1 MPESGL
7 YALETGDD
15 SATWRHAAGDGADG
29 CCCRDRRCFDGAST
43 VSTAALPAAPSSI
56 SGDGGEAGAADAVL
70 YRVFLKDGG
79 VLVSYGEFANV
90 ADKVVLSMPIG
101 GTDSAPVLHLISIP
115 EKDVEWERTNA
126 YAQAARARHYAA
138 TQAENDFARLTREV
152 SGTLYKIGSTADPAT
167 RLEMAE
173 SARKQLVEWPQYHYG
188 YRADELGQMTT
199 WLDQVVSELRVAAG
213 KSSFDLA
220 LVASTPAPAVPNV
233 DLLPAPSFRER
244 LELGLRAARVT
255 PEPAQ
260 RTALLR
266 AILDVLAP
274 TDRPEFKGSWMEE
287 LRLRAAGE
295 LAAEVRIDNAYADLR
310 TRALARAAVFQKRA
324 DVRGLQGV
332 VQWVLAQ
339 DARLEGGRPADV
351 AALLATLDVKLD
363 AARRFRLAL
372 DAWALRTEILKG
384 YWARVR
390 FGLDQFLAVREWL
403 SDVRQ
408 LAGPSAGALRQLAE
422 RAAVAQR
429 ELGKV
434 QPPPEVAAPHST
446 LVAAA
451 GMAVRAATSRLAAV
465 RSGSMDT
472 AWEASSAAAGSLLML
487 DQAIA
492 ELRRITH
499 EPQPAR

>member
-1 MPESGL
+1 M
-7 YALETGDD
+7 AQT
-15 SATWRHAAGDGADG
+15 AAAV
-29 CCCRDRRCFDGAST
+29 AIVVVST

-56 SGDGGEAGAADAVL
+56 WGASGEAAAADAVL

-115 EKDVEWERTNA
+115 EKDVEWERTYA

-173 SARKQLVEWPQYHYG
+173 SARKQLVEWPQHHYS
-188 YRADELGQMTT
+188 YRADELAQMTT

-233 DLLPAPSFRER
+233 ELLPAPSFRER
-244 LELGLRAARVT
+244 LELGLRAAQLT

-287 LRLRAAGE
+287 LRLRASGE
-295 LAAEVRIDNAYADLR
+295 LAAEVRIDNAYANLR
-310 TRALARAAVFQKRA
+310 TRALARAAAFQKRA

-332 VQWVLAQ
+332 VQWVLSQ
-339 DARLEGGRPADV
+339 DARLEGARPADV
-351 AALLATLDVKLD
+351 AALLATLDVKVD

-372 DAWALRTEILKG
+372 DAWALRTEIIRG

-408 LAGPSAGALRQLAE
+408 LAGPSAGALRQLRD

-429 ELGKV
+429 ELGNV
-434 QPPPEVAAPHST
+434 QPPPEVAAAHST

-451 GMAVRAATSRLAAV
+451 GMAVRAATSRLAAI

-487 DQAIA
+487 DQALA
-492 ELRRITH
+492 ELRRLTH

>member
-1 MPESGL
+1 M
-7 YALETGDD
+7 A
-15 SATWRHAAGDGADG
+15 RAAAAAAMVVA
-29 CCCRDRRCFDGAST
+29 CA
-43 VSTAALPAAPSSI
+43 AALSAAAPSSI
-56 SGDGGEAGAADAVL
+56 SGDGGEAAGTEAVL

-152 SGTLYKIGSTADPAT
+152 SDTLYKVGSTADPAR
-167 RLEMAE
+167 RLAMAE
-173 SARKQLVEWPQYHYG
+173 SARQQLVEWPQYHYG

-220 LVASTPAPAVPNV
+220 LVASTPAPAAPPWNCCRRLVPGASRARSGSRAS
-233 DLLPAPSFRER
+233 DAGAGAAELPVARHSRRARARGGTGVQGQLDGGAAAPRGRRARE
-244 LELGLRAARVT
+244 
-255 PEPAQ
+255 
-260 RTALLR
+260 
-266 AILDVLAP
+266 
-274 TDRPEFKGSWMEE
+274 
-287 LRLRAAGE
+287 
-295 LAAEVRIDNAYADLR
+295 EVRIDTAYADLR
-310 TRALARAAVFQKRA
+310 TRALGRAAVFQKRA

-332 VQWVLAQ
+332 VQRVLAQ
-339 DARLEGGRPADV
+339 DARLESERPADV

-372 DAWALRTEILKG
+372 DAWALRRQIVTA

-390 FGLDQFLAVREWL
+390 YPLDQFLAVRGWL

-408 LAGPSAGALRQLAE
+408 LAGPSAGALRQLSRTRRHC
-422 RAAVAQR
+422 RARAR
-429 ELGKV
+429 NG
-434 QPPPEVAAPHST
+434 
-446 LVAAA
+446 AAA
-451 GMAVRAATSRLAAV
+451 A
-465 RSGSMDT
+465 
-472 AWEASSAAAGSLLML
+472 
-487 DQAIA
+487 
-492 ELRRITH
+492 
-499 EPQPAR
+499 

>member
-1 MPESGL
+1 M
-7 YALETGDD
+7 
-15 SATWRHAAGDGADG
+15 
-29 CCCRDRRCFDGAST
+29 
-43 VSTAALPAAPSSI
+43 
-56 SGDGGEAGAADAVL
+56 
-70 YRVFLKDGG
+70 
-79 VLVSYGEFANV
+79 
-90 ADKVVLSMPIG
+90 
-101 GTDSAPVLHLISIP
+101 
-115 EKDVEWERTNA
+115 
-126 YAQAARARHYAA
+126 
-138 TQAENDFARLTREV
+138 
-152 SGTLYKIGSTADPAT
+152 
-167 RLEMAE
+167 
-173 SARKQLVEWPQYHYG
+173 
-188 YRADELGQMTT
+188 
-199 WLDQVVSELRVAAG
+199 
-213 KSSFDLA
+213 
-220 LVASTPAPAVPNV
+220 
-233 DLLPAPSFRER
+233 
-244 LELGLRAARVT
+244 T

-372 DAWALRTEILKG
+372 DAWALRTEIPQGVLG
-384 YWARVR
+384 TRALRARSVSRRARV
-390 FGLDQFLAVREWL
+390 AVGR
-403 SDVRQ
+403 
-408 LAGPSAGALRQLAE
+408 PSARRAVGWRVASARE

-434 QPPPEVAAPHST
+434 QPPPKSRRRIRRWSPRQAWRFVPQPRGWPPSAP
-446 LVAAA
+446 A
-451 GMAVRAATSRLAAV
+451 
-465 RSGSMDT
+465 SMDT

>member
-1 MPESGL
+1 MIQRNG
-7 YALETGDD
+7 GM
-15 SATWRHAAGDGADG
+15 
-29 CCCRDRRCFDGAST
+29 RRAMAR
-43 VSTAALPAAPSSI
+43 TAAAAAMVVACAATLSAAAPSSI
-56 SGDGGEAGAADAVL
+56 SGDGGEAAGTEAVL

-126 YAQAARARHYAA
+126 YAHAARARHYAA

-152 SGTLYKIGSTADPAT
+152 SDTLYKVGSTQDPAR
-167 RLEMAE
+167 RLAMAE
-173 SARKQLVEWPQYHYG
+173 SARQQLVEWPQHHYS

-220 LVASTPAPAVPNV
+220 LVASAPAPAVPNV
-233 DLLPAPSFRER
+233 ELLPAPSFRER
-244 LELGLRAARVT
+244 LELGLAAARVT

-260 RTALLR
+260 RSALLR
-266 AILDVLAP
+266 AVLDVLAP
-274 TDRPEFKGSWMEE
+274 SEGPEFKGSWMEE

-295 LAAEVRIDNAYADLR
+295 LAKEVRIDNAYADLR
-310 TRALARAAVFQKRA
+310 TRALGRAAVLQKRA

-332 VQWVLAQ
+332 VQWVLSE
-339 DARLEGGRPADV
+339 DARLASERPADV

-372 DAWALRTEILKG
+372 DTWALRREIVKA

-390 FGLDQFLAVREWL
+390 YGLDEFLAVRGWL

-408 LAGPSAGALRQLAE
+408 LAGPSAGALRQLNERVAIAE
-422 RAAVAQR
+422 R

-434 QPPPEVAAPHST
+434 QPPPEVAAAHST

-499 EPQPAR
+499 APQPAR

>member
-1 MPESGL
+1 M
-7 YALETGDD
+7 
-15 SATWRHAAGDGADG
+15 
-29 CCCRDRRCFDGAST
+29 
-43 VSTAALPAAPSSI
+43 TAAKLQR
-56 SGDGGEAGAADAVL
+56 ADAVL

-152 SGTLYKIGSTADPAT
+152 ADTLYKVGSTEDPAR
-167 RLEMAE
+167 RLAMAE
-173 SARKQLVEWPQYHYG
+173 SARQQLVEWPQYHYG

-233 DLLPAPSFRER
+233 ELLPAPSFRER
-244 LELGLRAARVT
+244 LELGLAAARLT

-274 TDRPEFKGSWMEE
+274 VGWAGVQGQLDGGAAPPRGRRARRRKCESTTPTPISAPGRSAVRRCFRSVPTFADCRASCSGCCPRMPGS
-287 LRLRAAGE
+287 RA
-295 LAAEVRIDNAYADLR
+295 R
-310 TRALARAAVFQKRA
+310 
-324 DVRGLQGV
+324 
-332 VQWVLAQ
+332 
-339 DARLEGGRPADV
+339 RPADV

-372 DAWALRTEILKG
+372 DAWALRTEIVKG

-390 FGLDQFLAVREWL
+390 YGLDQFLAVREWL

-408 LAGPSAGALRQLAE
+408 LAGPSPGALRQLNE
-422 RAAVAQR
+422 RAAVA
-429 ELGKV
+429 
-434 QPPPEVAAPHST
+434 AARARKG
-446 LVAAA
+446 AAA
-451 GMAVRAATSRLAAV
+451 A
-465 RSGSMDT
+465 
-472 AWEASSAAAGSLLML
+472 
-487 DQAIA
+487 
-492 ELRRITH
+492 
-499 EPQPAR
+499 

>member
-1 MPESGL
+1 M
-7 YALETGDD
+7 
-15 SATWRHAAGDGADG
+15 
-29 CCCRDRRCFDGAST
+29 
-43 VSTAALPAAPSSI
+43 
-56 SGDGGEAGAADAVL
+56 
-70 YRVFLKDGG
+70 
-79 VLVSYGEFANV
+79 
-90 ADKVVLSMPIG
+90 
-101 GTDSAPVLHLISIP
+101 
-115 EKDVEWERTNA
+115 
-126 YAQAARARHYAA
+126 
-138 TQAENDFARLTREV
+138 

-220 LVASTPAPAVPNV
+220 LVAVHAGASRSPTSN
-233 DLLPAPSFRER
+233 LLPAPSFRER

-390 FGLDQFLAVREWL
+390 FGLDQFLARARVA
-403 SDVRQ
+403 V
-408 LAGPSAGALRQLAE
+408 GCPSAR
-422 RAAVAQR
+422 RAVGWRVASAQR
-429 ELGKV
+429 ARGRC
-434 QPPPEVAAPHST
+434 PA
-446 LVAAA
+446 
-451 GMAVRAATSRLAAV
+451 RARK
-465 RSGSMDT
+465 
-472 AWEASSAAAGSLLML
+472 SSAAA
-487 DQAIA
+487 
-492 ELRRITH
+492 
-499 EPQPAR
+499 

>member
-1 MPESGL
+1 MTCLEAGFTLLKPAMIQRNCLVRRAMARAAAAAAIVVFSAA
-7 YALETGDD
+7 ALRAVEPFPISD
-15 SATWRHAAGDGADG
+15 DGAEP
-29 CCCRDRRCFDGAST
+29 AS
-43 VSTAALPAAPSSI
+43 
-56 SGDGGEAGAADAVL
+56 ADAVL

-126 YAQAARARHYAA
+126 YAQAARARHYMS
-138 TQAENDFARLTREV
+138 TQAENDFSRLTREV
-152 SGTLYKIGSTADPAT
+152 ADSLYKVGSTSDPAR
-167 RLEMAE
+167 RLELAE

-220 LVASTPAPAVPNV
+220 LVASTPAPVIPNV

-244 LELGLRAARVT
+244 LELGLAAARRSA
-255 PEPAQ
+255 EPAQ
-260 RTALLR
+260 RSALLR

-310 TRALARAAVFQKRA
+310 TRALARADVFQKRA
-324 DVRGLQGV
+324 NVRGLQSV

-339 DARLEGGRPADV
+339 DARLENARAADV
-351 AALLATLDVKLD
+351 ASLLATLDVKLD
-363 AARRFRLAL
+363 GARRYRLAL
-372 DAWALRTEILKG
+372 DAWALRTEIVKG

-390 FGLDQFLAVREWL
+390 YGLDQLLAVRDWL
-403 SDVRQ
+403 SDVRH
-408 LAGPSAGALRQLAE
+408 LAGPSAGALRQLNE
-422 RAAVAQR
+422 RASLAQR

-434 QPPPEVAAPHST
+434 QPPPEVAAAHST
-446 LVAAA
+446 LVSAA
-451 GMAVRAATSRLAAV
+451 GMAVRAATTRLAAV
-465 RSGSMDT
+465 RSGSMQT

-487 DQAIA
+487 DQAIG
-492 ELRRITH
+492 ELRKITH

>member
-1 MPESGL
+1 MIL
-7 YALETGDD
+7 
-15 SATWRHAAGDGADG
+15 RHGGMRRAMARTAAAV
-29 CCCRDRRCFDGAST
+29 AIVVVST
-43 VSTAALPAAPSSI
+43 VSTAALPAAPSFI
-56 SGDGGEAGAADAVL
+56 SGDGGEAAADAVL

-138 TQAENDFARLTREV
+138 TQAENDFARLTRDV

-233 DLLPAPSFRER
+233 DLLPPPSFRER
-244 LELGLRAARVT
+244 LELGLASARVT

-287 LRLRAAGE
+287 LRLRATGE
-295 LAAEVRIDNAYADLR
+295 LAAEVRIDTAYADLR
-310 TRALARAAVFQKRA
+310 TRALARAALFQKRA

-339 DARLEGGRPADV
+339 DARLQGGRPADV

-372 DAWALRTEILKG
+372 DAWALRAEILKG

-408 LAGPSAGALRQLAE
+408 LAGPSAGALRQLSE

-492 ELRRITH
+492 ELRRMTH

>member
-1 MPESGL
+1 M
-7 YALETGDD
+7 
-15 SATWRHAAGDGADG
+15 
-29 CCCRDRRCFDGAST
+29 RRAMAR
-43 VSTAALPAAPSSI
+43 TAAAAAMVVACAAALSAAAPSSI
-56 SGDGGEAGAADAVL
+56 SGDGGEAAGTEAVL

-152 SGTLYKIGSTADPAT
+152 SDTLYKVGSTEDPAR
-167 RLEMAE
+167 RLAMAE
-173 SARKQLVEWPQYHYG
+173 SARQQLVEWPQYHYG

-233 DLLPAPSFRER
+233 ELLPAPSFRER
-244 LELGLRAARVT
+244 LELGLAAARVT

-260 RTALLR
+260 RSALLR

-274 TDRPEFKGSWMEE
+274 SEGPEFKGSWMEE

-295 LAAEVRIDNAYADLR
+295 LAKEVRIDNAYADLR
-310 TRALARAAVFQKRA
+310 TRALGRAAVFQKRA

-339 DARLEGGRPADV
+339 DARLESERPADV

-363 AARRFRLAL
+363 ATRRFRLAL
-372 DAWALRTEILKG
+372 DTWALRRRDRQGVLG
-384 YWARVR
+384 ARALRTRSVPR
-390 FGLDQFLAVREWL
+390 RTRVAV
-403 SDVRQ
+403 
-408 LAGPSAGALRQLAE
+408 GCPSARRAVGW
-422 RAAVAQR
+422 RAASAQR
-429 ELGKV
+429 TRRHCRARARKG
-434 QPPPEVAAPHST
+434 
-446 LVAAA
+446 AAA
-451 GMAVRAATSRLAAV
+451 A
-465 RSGSMDT
+465 
-472 AWEASSAAAGSLLML
+472 
-487 DQAIA
+487 
-492 ELRRITH
+492 
-499 EPQPAR
+499 

>member
-1 MPESGL
+1 M
-7 YALETGDD
+7 
-15 SATWRHAAGDGADG
+15 
-29 CCCRDRRCFDGAST
+29 
-43 VSTAALPAAPSSI
+43 
-56 SGDGGEAGAADAVL
+56 
-70 YRVFLKDGG
+70 
-79 VLVSYGEFANV
+79 
-90 ADKVVLSMPIG
+90 
-101 GTDSAPVLHLISIP
+101 
-115 EKDVEWERTNA
+115 
-126 YAQAARARHYAA
+126 
-138 TQAENDFARLTREV
+138 
-152 SGTLYKIGSTADPAT
+152 
-167 RLEMAE
+167 
-173 SARKQLVEWPQYHYG
+173 
-188 YRADELGQMTT
+188 
-199 WLDQVVSELRVAAG
+199 
-213 KSSFDLA
+213 
-220 LVASTPAPAVPNV
+220 
-233 DLLPAPSFRER
+233 
-244 LELGLRAARVT
+244 T

-274 TDRPEFKGSWMEE
+274 TDGPEFKGSWMEE

-372 DAWALRTEILKG
+372 DAWALRTEILKA

-408 LAGPSAGALRQLAE
+408 LAGPSAGALRQLTE

-499 EPQPAR
+499 APQPAR